1 MLFCGSSSRSSTDLR
16 MSAIDEII
24 GYKKNP
30 DEDLYGMLNCNEHST
45 VSVVGPKG
53 LNVIWSSSSSFQVF
67 ALNNKT

>member
-1 MLFCGSSSRSSTDLR
+1 

-45 VSVVGPKG
+45 VSERDDGYLLV
-53 LNVIWSSSSSFQVF
+53 LI
-67 ALNNKT
+67 KTYFFNER